1 MKYGSIT
8 TGIIADGLVFNM
20 DAANR
25 ASYPRTGTTATDTI
39 GNITGT
45 IQGSTP
51 PPQWENTNG
60 GTFCFDGVNDR
71 INLGDSDSFSF
82 GNGSTDTPFS
92 LSVWVN
98 MTDATK
104 FRILNKAAG
113 TQASSLKEYLFSTGG
128 DDKIIFYLY
137 QDNESSTR
145 IGRKYNGTALT
156 SYEGQWIYLVGTY
169 DGSSNVNGI
178 KIYLNGTRID
188 DLDVITGTYTA
199 MQNTT
204 SDLGLGVLTGGGY
217 AEGTIAN
224 AHIYNRA
231 LSANEVLHNYN
242 ALKSRFGL

>member
-1 MKYGSIT
+1 MDFGNIT
-8 TGIIADGLVFNM
+8 TNIIKSGLVFNM

-25 ASYPRTGTTATDTI
+25 ACYPKTGTTVTDTI

-45 IQGSTP
+45 ILGTTP

-60 GTFCFDGVNDR
+60 GTFSFDGVNDR
-71 INLGDSDSFSF
+71 ISLGDFDSFSF

-128 DDKIIFYLY
+128 DDKMIFYLY

-145 IGRKYNGTALT
+145 IGKKYNGAALT

-178 KIYLNGTRID
+178 KIYLNGIRVD

-204 SDLGLGVLTGGGY
+204 SVLGLGVLAGSNY
-217 AEGTIAN
+217 AEGKIAN
-224 AHIYNRA
+224 TQIYNRA
-231 LSANEVLHNYN
+231 LSAKEVLFNYN
-242 ALKSRFGL
+242 GLKSRFGL

>member
-1 MKYGSIT
+1 MDFGNIT
-8 TGIIADGLVFNM
+8 TNIIKRGLVFNM
-20 DAANR
+20 DPANR
-25 ASYPRTGTTATDTI
+25 ACYPRTGTTATDTI

-60 GTFCFDGVNDR
+60 GTFCFDGTNDR

-82 GNGSTDTPFS
+82 GNGSTDSPFS
-92 LSVWVN
+92 LSAWIN

-104 FRILNKAAG
+104 FRILNKVTG
-113 TQASSLKEYLFSTGG
+113 VQASSLKEYLFSLGS

-137 QDNESSTR
+137 QDNESATR
-145 IGRKYNGTALT
+145 IGRKYNGAALT

-178 KIYLNGTRID
+178 KIYLNGIRVD

-204 SDLGLGVLTGGGY
+204 SNLGLGVLGGSNY
-217 AEGTIAN
+217 ANGKIAST
-224 AHIYNRA
+224 HIYNRA
-231 LSANEVLHNYN
+231 LSASEVLHNYN
-242 ALKSRFGL
+242 ALKGRFE

>member
-1 MKYGSIT
+1 MDFGNIT
-8 TGIIADGLVFNM
+8 TNIIKNGLVFNM
-20 DAANR
+20 DPANR

-60 GTFCFDGVNDR
+60 GTFCFDGTNDR

-82 GNGSTDTPFS
+82 GNGSTDSPFS
-92 LSVWVN
+92 LSAWIN

-113 TQASSLKEYLFSTGG
+113 VQASSLKEYLFSLGS

-137 QDNESSTR
+137 QDNISTTR
-145 IGRKYNGTALT
+145 IGKKYNGAALT
-156 SYEGQWIYLVGTY
+156 SYEGQWIHLAGTY
-169 DGSSNVNGI
+169 DGSSDVDGI
-178 KIYLNGTRID
+178 KIYLNGIRVD
-188 DLDVITGTYTA
+188 DLDAITGTYTA

-204 SDLGLGVLTGGGY
+204 SNLGLGVLGGSNY
-217 AEGTIAN
+217 ANGKIASTQ
-224 AHIYNRA
+224 IYNRA

-242 ALKSRFGL
+242 ALKSRFE